1 MKDRLINKVI
11 TKIKKEPY
19 KIDDEIKYSTLLTII
34 RDKAFMVVR
43 GIRHKILL
51 KESKGILFVGKK
63 VKIREHKKI
72 RIKGSATIED
82 GCCINALSKGG
93 ITIGNNFSLG
103 RNSIIECTG
112 VIRELGEELVI
123 GENVGIA
130 ANAFIAMRGKVKIG
144 DNTIFGPGVSIH
156 AENHNF
162 NDTNIP
168 IRKQGATRKGVVIGE
183 DCWIGSK
190 AIILDGVKIG
200 NHAIVAAGAVVTK
213 DVPDYAIVGGVPAKV
228 IKMRKEEK
236 SNVN

>member
-1 MKDRLINKVI
+1 MSSRLINKVI

-19 KIDDEIKYSTLLTII
+19 EIDEAITFSTMLGII
-34 RDKAFMVVR
+34 FERSMMILR
-43 GIRHKILL
+43 GTFRKVFF
-51 KESKGILFVGKK
+51 KKSKGMLFIGKRVKIKNKKK
-63 VKIREHKKI
+63 VSFN
-72 RIKGSATIED
+72 GSATIED
-82 GCCINALSKGG
+82 GCFIQALSKGG

-130 ANAFIAMRGKVKIG
+130 ANAFIAMRGKVEIG
-144 DNTIFGPGVSIH
+144 DNTIFGPNVSIH

-162 NDTNIP
+162 SDLEIP
-168 IRKQGATRKGVVIGE
+168 IRLQGATRKGIKIGK

-190 AIILDGVKIG
+190 VTILDGVNIG
-200 NHAIVAAGAVVTK
+200 DHVIVAAGAVVNK

-228 IKMRKEEK
+228 LKMRK
-236 SNVN
+236 

>member
-1 MKDRLINKVI
+1 MKNRLNNKVI

-19 KIDDEIKYSTLLTII
+19 KIDDEIKYSTLLTIV
-34 RDKAFMVVR
+34 RDKAFMVLR

-51 KESKGILFVGKK
+51 KESKGVLFIGKK

-82 GCCINALSKGG
+82 GCFINALSKDG

-112 VIRELGEELVI
+112 VIRELGEELII
-123 GENVGIA
+123 GDNVGIA
-130 ANAFIAMRGKVKIG
+130 ANAFIAMRGKVTIG

-162 NDTNIP
+162 SDLDKP
-168 IRKQGATRKGVVIGE
+168 IRKQGATRKGVTIGN

-190 AIILDGVKIG
+190 AVILDGVNIG

-213 DVPDYAIVGGVPAKV
+213 DVPDYAIVGGVPAKL
-228 IKMRKEEK
+228 IKERKI
-236 SNVN
+236 